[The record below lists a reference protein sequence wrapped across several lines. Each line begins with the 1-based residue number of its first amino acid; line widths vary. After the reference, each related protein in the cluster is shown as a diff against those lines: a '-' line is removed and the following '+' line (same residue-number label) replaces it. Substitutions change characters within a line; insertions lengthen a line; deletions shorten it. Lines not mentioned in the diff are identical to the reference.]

1 MSLFDGQPDAPA
13 ASKRVPLAS
22 QPLAERMR
30 PRTLAEYSGQHHLL
44 GPGKPLRVQIERDA
58 LDQSGVGS
66 MILWG
71 PPGSGK
77 TTLAKIIAETT
88 QANFIEF
95 SAVMSGIKEIKQVMA
110 TAAQAAEMHS
120 RTILFVDEIHRFNKA
135 QQDAFLPYVERGTIR
150 LIGATTENPSFE
162 VISAL
167 LSRCRVY
174 VLQPLSEDHIAHL
187 LRRALEDPARGL
199 GSLNLAADDEA
210 LALIANYSSG
220 DCRAAYNT
228 LEVAAQ
234 LAQEPNT
241 LEVAAQLPQEPNQ
254 PIRAVGAAESN
265 QPIRAVGAAD
275 ISPALQRGESVES
288 EELKSRRDDALKGH
302 DFSRAESAQKDD
314 RALAPAKTSQ
324 PHNRITKEI
333 ATEAVQQRVLIY
345 DKNGEEHYNLISA
358 LHKSVRNSDP
368 DAALYWLARMF
379 AAGEDPLYLARR
391 VVRMAV
397 EDIGL
402 AAPEALNLCLS
413 AKEAIDFLGSPE
425 GDLALAEAVVYLC
438 LAPKSNAVY
447 TAYAAVQSEIEHTR
461 QEPVP
466 LHLRN
471 APTRLMKE
479 LDYGRGYLY
488 AHDEEGKVADMDC
501 LPDSLRGR
509 SYYKPTQE
517 GREKLLAQ
525 RMEDIRTLR
534 LRKHGGA

>member
-1 MSLFDGQPDAPA
+1 MSLFDGVPESPLGSSSGPLHA
-13 ASKRVPLAS
+13 ASGA
-22 QPLAERMR
+22 PLAERMR
-30 PRTLAEYSGQHHLL
+30 PRTLEDYVGQEHLL
-44 GPGKPLRVQIERDA
+44 GPGKPLRVQIDRD
-58 LDQSGVGS
+58 DPGS
-66 MILWG
+66 MIFWG
-71 PPGSGK
+71 PPGVGK

-88 QANFIEF
+88 KANFVEF
-95 SAVMSGIKEIKQVMA
+95 SAVLSGIKEIKQVMA
-110 TAAQAAEMHS
+110 AAAQAAEMHS

-162 VISAL
+162 IISAL

-174 VLQPLSEDHIAHL
+174 VLQPLNEERIAGL
-187 LRRALEDPARGL
+187 LRKALEDNDRGL
-199 GSLNLAADDEA
+199 GSLQLTADNDA
-210 LALIANYSSG
+210 LELMASYSSG
-220 DCRAAYNT
+220 DCRSAYNT

-234 LAQEPNT
+234 LASEGSKHIDK
-241 LEVAAQLPQEPNQ
+241 EVA
-254 PIRAVGAAESN
+254 
-265 QPIRAVGAAD
+265 
-275 ISPALQRGESVES
+275 
-288 EELKSRRDDALKGH
+288 K
-302 DFSRAESAQKDD
+302 
-314 RALAPAKTSQ
+314 
-324 PHNRITKEI
+324 
-333 ATEAVQQRVLIY
+333 EAVQQRVLMY
-345 DKNGEEHYNLISA
+345 DKSGEEHYNLISA

-447 TAYAAVQSEIEHTR
+447 TAYGAVQQEVEQTR

-471 APTRLMKE
+471 APTKLMKE
-479 LDYGRGYLY
+479 LGYAKGYRY
-488 AHDEEGKVADMDC
+488 AHDEEDRVADMEC

-509 SYYKPTQE
+509 TYYHPTQE
-517 GREKLLAQ
+517 GREKQLTQ
-525 RMEDIRTLR
+525 RMEEIRNAR
-534 LRKHGGA
+534 LRKGGRGATQN